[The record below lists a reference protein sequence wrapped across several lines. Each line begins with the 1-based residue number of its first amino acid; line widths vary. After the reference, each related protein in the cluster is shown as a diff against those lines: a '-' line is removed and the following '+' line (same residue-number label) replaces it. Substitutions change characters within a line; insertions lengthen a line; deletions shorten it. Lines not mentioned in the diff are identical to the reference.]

1 MKCLNIGTMCLEEIV
16 VHTMS
21 QVELAG
27 VLDGHCSDVMKG
39 KGTSKNVRLSKEGV
53 VGLKYF
59 ASHHD

>member
-1 MKCLNIGTMCLEEIV
+1 MCLEEIV

-21 QVELAG
+21 QVELAE
-27 VLDGHCSDVMKG
+27 VLDGHCSDMMKG